1 MATKKHS
8 KASGHPSP
16 VPPGVTIPPNPLIFG
31 LSEGEVCIE
40 TSLWNVADVL
50 EFLASFHTEDLAHDP
65 EAYRPGLYHV
75 IRMAQDAVGT
85 CHAIVSVENPQT
97 RLSNRAARG
106 LPDDREPNAITAKTR
121 DGLDVLG
128 GSGAQLDPAHGP
140 MPDRADLPA
149 ALHALRANGA
159 DAHRI
164 DQVRIALG
172 EQIERDP
179 GNREAIAALLAR
191 IAALAQGQIE
201 RADEL
206 AGGDLRGTA

>member
-1 MATKKHS
+1 MAKTKGTS
-8 KASGHPSP
+8 TAAERSTRALPAETRFNLAFAAAGEIEELASSLLDEFARADRAA
-16 VPPGVTIPPNPLIFG
+16 PLRRAAIAL
-31 LSEGEVCIE
+31 LSERIVEV
-40 TSLWNVADVL
+40 SRA
-50 EFLASFHTEDLAHDP
+50 
-65 EAYRPGLYHV
+65 V
-75 IRMAQDAVGT
+75 IGIDD
-85 CHAIVSVENPQT
+85 
-97 RLSNRAARG
+97 
-106 LPDDREPNAITAKTR
+106 DDREPTEIAAKIR

-128 GSGAQLDPAHGP
+128 GWGARLDPAHGP

-172 EQIERDP
+172 EQIERDS